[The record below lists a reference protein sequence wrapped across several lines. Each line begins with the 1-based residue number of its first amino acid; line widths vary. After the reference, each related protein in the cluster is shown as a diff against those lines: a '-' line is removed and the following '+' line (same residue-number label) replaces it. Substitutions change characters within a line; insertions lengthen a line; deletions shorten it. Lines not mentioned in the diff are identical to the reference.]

1 MSKLPPLGPDHPDH
15 PDQTVAAF
23 IRRHGA
29 DCACQVMTAWQKLR
43 YLGLALLVIWM
54 ILYYE
59 VTIDLLNFVV
69 CAAYG
74 AVISYKLFTV
84 LLAVLKKREIVIGPA
99 EIASLSDEDLPV
111 YTVLVPM
118 YKEQGV
124 AAKLIQAVGQLD
136 YPHDKLDI
144 KVLLEA
150 DDPETIAECRE
161 LRTTFAVETIVVPDT
176 KPKTKP
182 RACNWGLAAARGEY
196 LVIYDAEDRPEPDQL
211 KKAVAAFRRQPAKV
225 ICLQAKLNYYNP
237 RQNWL
242 TKFFTLEYTA
252 WFDLYLPGLH
262 ALNVPIPLGGTS
274 NHFRT
279 AQLKELGGWDPFN
292 VTEDCDLGVRLERA
306 GYRTKILES
315 TTWEEANSRL
325 GNWIRQRSR
334 WVKGYIQTH
343 LVHTRS
349 RVKTLR
355 ALGPKNY
362 LSFLLTVGGL
372 PAVLLLNPVYW
383 VVAALWLVFR
393 WKMWYAGEFNEYLT
407 ETKGMGNI
415 YVDVWHWISGQMDVT
430 SGDLLRIPF
439 GHYTSQIFFPIT
451 VVLVASNLFLILV
464 HVIACRRRGLGDLT
478 GWCFLIPFYWLLI
491 SIGAWK
497 GFLQLLTRPFYWE
510 KTQHGLT
517 DAAPPGGAPEEEIPQ
532 GDAP

>member
-1 MSKLPPLGPDHPDH
+1 LSPSIPGADHPDE
-15 PDQTVAAF
+15 TVAAF
-23 IRRHGA
+23 IRQHGT
-29 DCACQVMTAWQKLR
+29 DCAYRVTTLTQKIR
-43 YLGLALLVIWM
+43 YLLLAAVVLLM
-54 ILYYE
+54 ILYWHI
-59 VTIDLLNFVV
+59 TIDTFNFIV
-69 CAAYG
+69 CGIYG
-74 AVISYKLFTV
+74 LVIGYKLFTV
-84 LLAVLKKREIVIGPA
+84 LLATIKKREIVVSPV
-99 EIASLSDEDLPV
+99 EIASLGLDELPV

-124 AAKLIQAVGQLD
+124 AAKLIQAVGRLD
-136 YPHDKLDI
+136 YPHEKLDI

-161 LRTTFAVETIVVPDT
+161 LHTPFAVETIVVPDT

-182 RACNWGLAAARGEY
+182 RACNWGLKAARGEY

-211 KKAVAAFRRQPAKV
+211 KKAVVAFRRQPPDV
-225 ICLQAKLNYYNP
+225 VCLQAKLNYYNP

-279 AQLKELGGWDPFN
+279 AALQELGGWDPFN

-306 GYRTKILES
+306 GYRTRILES
-315 TTWEEANSRL
+315 TTWEEANSQL

-334 WVKGYIQTH
+334 WIKGYIQTH

-349 RVKTLR
+349 RLR
-355 ALGPKNY
+355 TFWALGPKNY

-372 PAVLLLNPVYW
+372 PAVLLLNPIY
-383 VVAALWLVFR
+383 WLVGLSWLWYR
-393 WKMWYAGEFNEYLT
+393 WQMWYDQAASEYDELR
-407 ETKGMGNI
+407 GLGNI
-415 YVDVWHWISGQMDVT
+415 YVSLWNWITG
-430 SGDLLRIPF
+430 GEGIGLADLGRIPF
-439 GHYTSQIFFPIT
+439 GNYTSQIFYPIT
-451 VVLVASNLFLILV
+451 VALVASNLFLILV
-464 HVIACRRRGLGDLT
+464 HVIACRRRGLGDLI

-491 SIGAWK
+491 SVGAWK

-517 DAAPPGGAPEEEIPQ
+517 AEAPPTRSTYRLPPE
-532 GDAP
+532 

>member
-1 MSKLPPLGPDHPDH
+1 MSRPLPGTDHPDE
-15 PDQTVAAF
+15 TVAAF
-23 IRRHGA
+23 IGKHGS
-29 DCACQVMTAWQKLR
+29 DCAYRVTTPVQKLR
-43 YLGLALLVIWM
+43 YLVLGAAVLLM
-54 ILYYE
+54 ILYWHI
-59 VTIDLLNFVV
+59 TIDTINFLV
-69 CAAYG
+69 CGLYG
-74 AVISYKLFTV
+74 LVIGYKLFTV
-84 LLAVLKKREIVIGPA
+84 LLAVMKKREIVVSPD
-99 EIASLSDEDLPV
+99 EIAALDEDELPV

-144 KVLLEA
+144 KILLEA
-150 DDPETIAECRE
+150 DDPGTIAECRE
-161 LRTTFAVETIVVPDT
+161 LRTPFAVETIVVPDT
-176 KPKTKP
+176 RPKTKP

-196 LVIYDAEDRPEPDQL
+196 LVIFDAEDRPEPDQL
-211 KKAVAAFRRQPAKV
+211 RKAVAAFRRQPPGV

-279 AQLKELGGWDPFN
+279 ATLRELGGWDPFN

-306 GYRTKILES
+306 GYSTKILES
-315 TTWEEANSRL
+315 TTWEEANSDL

-334 WVKGYIQTH
+334 WIKGYIQTH
-343 LVHTRS
+343 LVHTRN
-349 RVKTLR
+349 RFRTAW

-372 PAVLLLNPVYW
+372 PAVLLLNPIYW
-383 VVAALWLVFR
+383 LIGAAWLFAR
-393 WKMWYAGEFNEYLT
+393 WQMWYDQPASDVAELKEL
-407 ETKGMGNI
+407 GNI
-415 YVDVWHWISGQMDVT
+415 YTSIWNWLTGNYGVTFSDLGQ
-430 SGDLLRIPF
+430 IPF
-439 GHYTSQIFFPIT
+439 GNWASQVFYPIT
-451 VVLVASNLFLILV
+451 VALVVSNLFLILV
-464 HVIACRRRGLGDLT
+464 HVIACRRRGLGDLV

-491 SIGAWK
+491 SVGAWK

-517 DAAPPGGAPEEEIPQ
+517 AEAPATDGEFAAGGDPPG
-532 GDAP
+532 